1 MSALAPYMP
10 YLFLFLFTVAMG
22 VTGLCVVV
30 LPNPV
35 HSALA
40 LLANLV
46 VTSIFYMVMMGA
58 PFMAMVQLIVY
69 AGAILVF
76 ILFVIMLMSL
86 RKEEYTF
93 KVWPM
98 RALLGLG
105 AAGIFF
111 FQILALSPNFMGKA
125 LLGAQGP
132 DAKVLADL
140 IFSKYLLPFE
150 MVSVLIFAAAVGA
163 IALAKKRA

>member
-1 MSALAPYMP
+1 
-10 YLFLFLFTVAMG
+10 
-22 VTGLCVVV
+22 
-30 LPNPV
+30 
-35 HSALA
+35 
-40 LLANLV
+40 
-46 VTSIFYMVMMGA
+46 
-58 PFMAMVQLIVY
+58 
-69 AGAILVF
+69 
-76 ILFVIMLMSL
+76 VIMLMNL

-98 RALLGLG
+98 RTLLGIG
-105 AAGIFF
+105 AAAIFL
-111 FQILALSPNFMGKA
+111 FQVFALSPHFAGKA

-150 MVSVLIFAAAVGA
+150 MVSILIFAAAVGA

>member
-1 MSALAPYMP
+1 MSALLHYMP
-10 YLFLFLFTVAMG
+10 YLILLLFTVAMV
-22 VTGLCVVV
+22 VTGLGVIV

-35 HSALA
+35 HAALA
-40 LLANLV
+40 LLANLI
-46 VTSIFYMVMMGA
+46 VTSLLYLVMLGA

-76 ILFVIMLMSL
+76 ILFVIMLMNL
-86 RKEEYTF
+86 RREDYTF
-93 KVWPM
+93 EVWPV
-98 RALLGLG
+98 RALAGLG
-105 AAGIFF
+105 IAAVFF
-111 FQILALSPNFMGKA
+111 FQLFVLSPHFVGKA
-125 LLGAQGP
+125 MLGAQGP

-150 MVSVLIFAAAVGA
+150 LVSLLIFAAAVGA

>member
-1 MSALAPYMP
+1 MSGLLPYMP
-10 YLFLFLFTVAMG
+10 YALLLVFTVAMV
-22 VTGLCVVV
+22 VTGLGVLL

-35 HSALA
+35 HSALS
-40 LLANLV
+40 LLANLI
-46 VTSIFYMVMMGA
+46 VTSLLYMVMLGA
-58 PFMAMVQLIVY
+58 PFIAMVQLIVY
-69 AGAILVF
+69 AGAIMVF
-76 ILFVIMLMSL
+76 FLFVLMLMNL
-86 RKEEYTF
+86 KKGEYTF

-98 RALLGLG
+98 RALLGIG
-105 AAGIFF
+105 AAALFF
-111 FQILALSPNFMGKA
+111 FQTFALSPHFAGKA

-150 MVSVLIFAAAVGA
+150 MVSILIFAAAVGA

>member
-1 MSALAPYMP
+1 MSHLLPYMP
-10 YLFLFLFTVAMG
+10 YALLLLFTLALA
-22 VTGLCVVV
+22 VTGLGVII

-35 HSALA
+35 HAALA

-46 VTSIFYMVMMGA
+46 VTSLLYLVMLGA
-58 PFMAMVQLIVY
+58 PFVAMVQLIVY

-76 ILFVIMLMSL
+76 ILFVIMLMNL

-98 RALLGLG
+98 RALLGIG
-105 AAGIFF
+105 AAAIFF
-111 FQILALSPNFMGKA
+111 FQIFALNPNFAGKA

-140 IFSKYLLPFE
+140 IFSKYLMPFE
-150 MVSVLIFAAAVGA
+150 LVSLLIFAAAVGA
-163 IALAKKRA
+163 IALAKKKA